1 MAASP
6 QQRQF
11 NRIRHAIGA
20 TWQIRLKLCF
30 IGPTRVHK
38 WNGKSIGSA
47 ILPQL
52 MAQSSYTYNEHPFAP
67 KLPLPMEGSEGH
79 PSPQPKQHLN
89 QFSRICTD
97 DCRVSIYFTMGR
109 LFPPPL
115 KIAHSH
121 GDLESHLGPP
131 QSSTQMASPSVQL
144 FCRAH

>member
-97 DCRVSIYFTMGR
+97 DCRVSIYFTMGHPFLPSKLPLPMAGSGPHLIHASSGSAESSIQTASR
-109 LFPPPL
+109 L
-115 KIAHSH
+115 
-121 GDLESHLGPP
+121 
-131 QSSTQMASPSVQL
+131 V
-144 FCRAH
+144 